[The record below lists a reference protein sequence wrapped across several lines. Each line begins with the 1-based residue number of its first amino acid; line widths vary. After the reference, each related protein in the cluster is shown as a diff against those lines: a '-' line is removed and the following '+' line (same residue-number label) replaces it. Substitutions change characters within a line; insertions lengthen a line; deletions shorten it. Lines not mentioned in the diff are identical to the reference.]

1 MRYLR
6 KPELEPL
13 AISMCGLKL
22 GHRVLVVGASDANF
36 IAGLAAK
43 VGLTGRAC
51 LLDESEARSTAAAAA
66 VERQG
71 ALAESFTAPVTALP
85 FGADAFDLLVLRNML
100 QTLQGARRTAALRE
114 VARVV
119 RPGGRCISLDD
130 TPRGGLW
137 GLLGGRGASEQS
149 PGSLAVQQLTA
160 AGFRGVRL
168 LAERDGFA
176 FVEGLKAASTPD

>member
-1 MRYLR
+1 MD
-6 KPELEPL
+6 PL
-13 AISMCGLKL
+13 VISMCGLKL
-22 GHRVLVVGASDANF
+22 GQRVLVIGTSDTALIAS
-36 IAGLAAK
+36 LAAK
-43 VGLTGRAC
+43 AGLTGRAC
-51 LLDESEARSTAAAAA
+51 MLDESDARSTAAAVA

-85 FGADAFDLLVLRNML
+85 FDADAFDAVVLRNIL
-100 QTLQGARRTAALRE
+100 QTLDAARRAAALRE

-119 RPGGRCISLDD
+119 RPGGRCISIDD

-137 GLLGGRGASEQS
+137 GLLGARGGGEQP
-149 PGSLAVQQLTA
+149 PGPLAVQQLTA

-176 FVEGLKAASTPD
+176 FVEGLKAAAGAD